1 MNVHLDDEELS
12 ALLDG
17 EADGRAQ
24 EHLGS
29 CDGCA
34 ARLAQ
39 LQVAARAVAEPPSP
53 LPPGRRAAII
63 AAALGAPSGS
73 DVGSPPKAPP
83 PAPSRRSLATA
94 RPWMAA
100 AAAVVV
106 AVAAAVPV
114 VRSQLDTPRDVPTGT
129 GDSAAATTVVPGAES
144 ADEARAAIQLGEI
157 DLGTLRSDG
166 TAVEELAG
174 RLVERGAP
182 GGGDAPGAALR
193 QAAPPSGEESAAPS
207 HSAGDFGC
215 ETHVRGNHPELLRLV
230 GVAGATVE
238 GVAVD
243 VLGFDALADP
253 EGDDRPDRLV
263 VVERSSCA
271 ELAVVDV
278 ER

>member
-29 CDGCA
+29 CDRCA

-39 LQVAARAVAEPPSP
+39 LQAAAHAVAEPPSP

-73 DVGSPPKAPP
+73 DVGSPPEAPP
-83 PAPSRRSLATA
+83 PAPLRRSLATA

-100 AAAVVV
+100 AAAVV

-114 VRSQLDTPRDVPTGT
+114 VRSQLDTPRDVPTAAGN
-129 GDSAAATTVVPGAES
+129 SAAGTTVVPGAEA
-144 ADEARAAIQLGEI
+144 ADEARAATELGEI
-157 DLGTLRSDG
+157 DLGTLRSDRA
-166 TAVEELAG
+166 AVEELAA
-174 RLVERGAP
+174 RLVERRAP
-182 GGGDAPGAALR
+182 GGGDAPAAALR

-207 HSAGDFGC
+207 YSAGDSRC
-215 ETHVRGNHPELLRLV
+215 EAHVRGNHHELLRLV
-230 GVAGATVE
+230 GVAGGTVE

-263 VVERSSCA
+263 VVDRSSCA